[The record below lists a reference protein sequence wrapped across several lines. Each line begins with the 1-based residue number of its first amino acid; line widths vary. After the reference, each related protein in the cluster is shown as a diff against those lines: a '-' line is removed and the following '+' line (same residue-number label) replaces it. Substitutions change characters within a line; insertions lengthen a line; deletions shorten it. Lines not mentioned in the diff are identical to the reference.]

1 MGSRADRWL
10 REKFPS
16 LTRRQGE
23 EALEAGLARHFTG
36 RKAHKGDKVDC
47 GLDTRALEEHLA
59 RLRTGTAGLSVPIV
73 KEGDGWV
80 AVDKPPGLVGH
91 PLSLF
96 DDKTLTHWAFAKWPD
111 LRIEFPGIQPTLVP
125 HRLDRDTSGLQIVA
139 LTRDGYSE
147 WRRRFQSGEVTKRYH
162 AWAWGEPRKE
172 SWTADWALAHDPSDA
187 RKMVAAG
194 SKVRHRPPV
203 LEARTDFQ
211 VREKRG
217 GMVLL
222 EAVCRTGVTH
232 QVRVHAAQSGLPL
245 VGDALYDSE
254 NERRSVKSPGH
265 WLRAVEL
272 SWGNE
277 RLALAPGLFEAGP
290 NS

>member
-23 EALEAGLARHFTG
+23 EALEAGLARHFSG
-36 RKAHKGDKVDC
+36 RKAHKGDKVESLDC
-47 GLDTRALEEHLA
+47 RGLEEHLA
-59 RLRTGTAGLSVPIV
+59 RLRTGTAGLSISVV
-73 KEGDGWV
+73 KQADGWV
-80 AVDKPPGLVGH
+80 AVDKPPGVDGH
-91 PLSLF
+91 PISLF

-111 LRIEFPGIQPTLVP
+111 LRVEFPVIQPTVVP

-139 LTRDGYSE
+139 LTRDAYAE

-162 AWAWGEPRKE
+162 AWVWGEPREK
-172 SWTADWALAHDPSDA
+172 SWSADWPLAHDPSDA

-194 SKVRHRPPV
+194 PKVRHRPPV
-203 LEARTDFQ
+203 LSARTDFE
-211 VREKRG
+211 VLEKRG

-245 VGDALYDSE
+245 VGDALYDRE
-254 NERRSVKSPGH
+254 IERRGVKSPGH

-272 SWGNE
+272 SWSSE
-277 RLALAPGLFEAGP
+277 ALKLEPGIFEKGPGL
-290 NS
+290 